1 MIHHSIRILLSR
13 STRLTAASL
22 SAKPSHIRLPS
33 SRKVS
38 LHTSSINILK
48 PVTILTVK
56 HRILIPKLIKSLS
69 FKSFLKVFTLT
80 LIALF
85 AKFKLRRP
93 RLNTIRSSFIDS
105 TTHDL
110 NMVTLRKQFH
120 NRSYSLTIIKLNHR
134 MKMSMIILT

>member
-1 MIHHSIRILLSR
+1 MINHSIRILLSR
-13 STRLTAASL
+13 STRLTTAGFP
-22 SAKPSHIRLPS
+22 AKPSYIRLPS
-33 SRKVS
+33 SREIL

-80 LIALF
+80 LITLF

-93 RLNTIRSSFIDS
+93 TLNAIRPSFIDS
-105 TTHDL
+105 TAHNL
-110 NMVTLRKQFH
+110 NMVALSQ
-120 NRSYSLTIIKLNHR
+120 
-134 MKMSMIILT
+134 